1 MHLTKEEQKEQIKMF
16 FNNCNTVEERRA
28 VFLMFGM
35 DLSYDRYVILTVMKE
50 LKINDKFEIIK

>member
-1 MHLTKEEQKEQIKMF
+1 MF